1 MRNSRQWS
9 RFVLGFAVLTG
20 LGLTALATHHGIGVT
35 HDSVTYLEGATE
47 IRDGR
52 GFRLSDLPGEQGPPI
67 TRYPPFF
74 AAAVAAISAVTS
86 TPVLD
91 AARALQLGCLAL
103 NVSLAWWLVRR
114 YTGSPPVAAGAALL
128 TASSPT
134 MLEVHTAAWS
144 EPLFLLLTGGALAA
158 TCVYVETGKR
168 HMLLG
173 AGALLGLASLT
184 RYAWPPF
191 LAAGLLVVMSKR
203 ADSPRSRMIDL
214 AAYVALSVGPAI
226 AWGFRNL
233 AVVDNAFGGRSLN
246 CEIPSANHLAAAAS
260 SVAAWLAPGTDRIQ
274 IIPGQQILLIAGLGA
289 FVLAMIVAS
298 VRQASRE
305 PSRFPTAFAL
315 APLLYLGFLTITI
328 SCVDSRTPLDQRIL
342 SPIFMPSLVVC
353 AHLIVGVYRRSD
365 HLRFKRAL
373 FILGA
378 GFVIGYLAAGA
389 LASAYLYQH
398 GRGFGAPGWRYDRLA
413 LWLEHEGRKA
423 QILSNHPHAIRFLYK
438 LPARGMRDELDRSS
452 DVERFAVWFMDARQ
466 LKPIQAAAAKG
477 TAKVDDAFAPRAP
490 GLELVLED
498 RNARVYRLPRTE
510 R

>member
-173 AGALLGLASLT
+173 GGGATGLGQPHSL
-184 RYAWPPF
+184 R
-191 LAAGLLVVMSKR
+191 LAAVSSRRFACGHVKTRRFTTQPDDRSGGLRGAQRRPGDCMGISE
-203 ADSPRSRMIDL
+203 SRRRRQR
-214 AAYVALSVGPAI
+214 
-226 AWGFRNL
+226 FR
-233 AVVDNAFGGRSLN
+233 R
-246 CEIPSANHLAAAAS
+246 
-260 SVAAWLAPGTDRIQ
+260 
-274 IIPGQQILLIAGLGA
+274 
-289 FVLAMIVAS
+289 
-298 VRQASRE
+298 
-305 PSRFPTAFAL
+305 
-315 APLLYLGFLTITI
+315 
-328 SCVDSRTPLDQRIL
+328 
-342 SPIFMPSLVVC
+342 
-353 AHLIVGVYRRSD
+353 
-365 HLRFKRAL
+365 
-373 FILGA
+373 
-378 GFVIGYLAAGA
+378 
-389 LASAYLYQH
+389 
-398 GRGFGAPGWRYDRLA
+398 
-413 LWLEHEGRKA
+413 
-423 QILSNHPHAIRFLYK
+423 AIR
-438 LPARGMRDELDRSS
+438 
-452 DVERFAVWFMDARQ
+452 
-466 LKPIQAAAAKG
+466 
-477 TAKVDDAFAPRAP
+477 
-490 GLELVLED
+490 
-498 RNARVYRLPRTE
+498 
-510 R
+510 